1 MVAKRTDLP
10 TIEGESRAF
19 WDALN
24 EGRLTIGSCKACG
37 KVHYYP
43 RPFCPH
49 CWSDDVELVEASG
62 EGTLYTFSVVH
73 MNDLPPFNE
82 QVPYV
87 AAMVDLAEGVR
98 VTTNIVGCDPDALEI
113 GMKLTVDFESIDD
126 GVTKAVF
133 RAA

>member
-1 MVAKRTDLP
+1 MAAKRTDLP

-24 EGRLTIGSCKACG
+24 EQRLTIGSCNSCG

-49 CWSDDVELVEASG
+49 CWSDDVGLVEASG

-98 VTTNIVGCDPDALEI
+98 VTTNIVGCEPDALEI

-133 RAA
+133 RPA